1 MKEICYYPGCTL
13 KLQAKNF
20 ESSALSMFSELGIKL
35 KEVKRW
41 NCCGTVSS
49 LTIDDLMHHIASVR
63 NLIRIKEEGENKVVT
78 LCSMCYNVLKM
89 TNNRMKNNQEE
100 LEKINKFMDEE
111 EVKYNGEV
119 EVFHGLTLLK
129 EIGLDVLGEKIINP
143 LQGIKIVP
151 YYGCLLLRPEEV
163 KIDNSERPTILE
175 EIITTIGGEVVDFP
189 YKNECC
195 GTYHT
200 VDKVEVVVEKIYSIL
215 NYAIESGAHLVIT
228 SCPLCEFNLDRRQKE
243 VKEKYTNFKTIPVV
257 YFSQAICVAM
267 GIKEKEILR
276 TDLNWIDPKEVFNL

>member
-1 MKEICYYPGCTL
+1 MREICYYPGCTL

-20 ESSALSMFSELGIKL
+20 ESSALKMFSELGVRL

-49 LTIDDLMHHIASVR
+49 LTVDDLMHHIAGVR
-63 NLIRIKEEGENKVVT
+63 NLIRIKEEGGNSVVT

-129 EIGLDVLGEKIINP
+129 EIGLKVLSEKITNP
-143 LQGIKIVP
+143 LQGIKIAP

-163 KIDNSERPTILE
+163 KIDNPEHPTILE
-175 EIITTIGGEVVDFP
+175 EIITTIGGEAVSFP

-200 VDKVEVVVEKIYSIL
+200 VDNVEVVVEKVYSIL

-243 VKEKYTNFKTIPVV
+243 VKERYSNFKPIPVV

-267 GIKEKEILR
+267 GIKEGEIIR
-276 TDLNWIDPKEVFNL
+276 PDLNWVDPSGVLNL